1 MSDAGNADGAAGKS
15 AAAVRISRLRRYFFA
30 GLLIWVPIG
39 ITVFIVRLL
48 LELMDGVLLILP
60 EAWRPAQLLGIN
72 IPGFGIVLA
81 LAVVLGTGFLVA
93 NLIGRR
99 LVEVYEAVVQR
110 IPLVRGIY
118 SASKSFAEVLFS
130 DTEQS
135 LKKVLLIE
143 YPRKG
148 TFALGFQT
156 SSRLEEI
163 QHRTDSEVVCV
174 FIPTTPNPTSGFIL
188 MVKRSEAIE
197 LDMSIDEALKMIIS
211 LGVVVPE
218 WRARLLAP
226 GQFTP

>member
-15 AAAVRISRLRRYFFA
+15 PAAVRISRLRRYFLA

-93 NLIGRR
+93 NLIGKR
-99 LVEVYEAVVQR
+99 LVDVYEAVVQR

-148 TFALGFQT
+148 TFALCFQT

-226 GQFTP
+226 DQFTT